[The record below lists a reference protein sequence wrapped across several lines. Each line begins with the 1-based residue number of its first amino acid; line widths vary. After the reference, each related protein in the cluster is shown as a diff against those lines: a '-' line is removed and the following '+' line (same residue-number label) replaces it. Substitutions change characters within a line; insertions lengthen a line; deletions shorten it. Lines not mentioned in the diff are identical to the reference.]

1 MPDRPDKNAGFGRSA
16 WEDGSVPPAPASD
29 PLREDERCDLVVVGA
44 GFLGLSTAL
53 HAARAGKAVRVIEA
67 RGIGEGASGLNGGQ
81 VIPGLKYD
89 PEWLIERFGAK
100 QGEAL
105 IGFAAGTADA
115 VFDLI
120 RNERLD
126 VPYCRSGWIQAA
138 HTQAALEAAAERRRQ
153 WAARRADATLI
164 DAEEIAA
171 LTGSSG
177 YAGGWLDRR
186 AGTVQPL
193 ALTRELARLATDA
206 GVRVATETRATKL
219 TRRDGTWSVETDA
232 GGRVV
237 APAVVVAANAYAD
250 DLVPGLARSIVWL
263 HSLQIATAA
272 LPPQLA
278 TAVLPGGQAVSDSR
292 RILVYYRK
300 CPDGRLVLGGRGR
313 MAEPAAPEDW
323 RHLRHAMLRLY
334 PALAKVPIERRW
346 YGRVAMTPDHL
357 PHIHEPA
364 PGLIAVV
371 GCQGRGVGL
380 MTALGPRIAAYLET
394 RDPVQLPLPLTP
406 IRPIPLHRFR
416 RVGVTAT
423 IAWYRLRDGLER

>member
-1 MPDRPDKNAGFGRSA
+1 MPDRPDQKVGFGRSA
-16 WEDGSVPPAPASD
+16 WEDGSVPSAPAGD
-29 PLREDERCDLVVVGA
+29 PLRGDEHCDLVVVGT

-53 HAARAGKAVRVIEA
+53 HAARAGKAVRLIEA

-89 PEWLIERFGAK
+89 PEWLVEHFGAK

-105 IGFAAGTADA
+105 IELAASTADA

-126 VPYCRSGWIQAA
+126 VPYGRSGWIQAA
-138 HTQAALEAAAERRRQ
+138 HTQAALEAAAERHRQ
-153 WAARRADATLI
+153 WAARRADVALI
-164 DAEEIAA
+164 DADEIAA
-171 LTGSSG
+171 LAGTIG

-193 ALTRELARLATDA
+193 VMTRELARVATEA
-206 GVRVATETRATKL
+206 GVRIASATRATKL
-219 TRRDGTWSVETDA
+219 TRRDGSWRVGTDA
-232 GGRVV
+232 GASVT

-263 HSLQIATAA
+263 HSLQVATAP
-272 LPPQLA
+272 LSPRLA
-278 TAVLPGGQAVSDSR
+278 ATVLPGGQAVSDSR
-292 RILVYYRK
+292 RILVYYRMS
-300 CPDGRLVLGGRGR
+300 PDGPLVLGGRGR
-313 MAEPAAPEDW
+313 MAEPVRADDW
-323 RHLRHAMLRLY
+323 RHLRHAMLRLF
-334 PALAKVPIERRW
+334 PALAEVPIERRW

-357 PHIHEPA
+357 PHIHEPEQ
-364 PGLIAVV
+364 GLIAVA

-380 MTALGPRIAAYLET
+380 MTALGPRIAAYLGA
-394 RDPVQLPLPLTP
+394 RDPAQLPLPFMP

-416 RVGVTAT
+416 RAGIAAT
-423 IAWYRLRDGLER
+423 IGWYRLRDRLER

>member
-16 WEDGSVPPAPASD
+16 WEDGSIPPAPAGD
-29 PLREDERCDLVVVGA
+29 PLRGDEQCDLVVVGA
-44 GFLGLSTAL
+44 GLLGLSTAL

-89 PEWLIERFGAK
+89 PEWLIEHFGAK

-126 VPYCRSGWIQAA
+126 VPSCRSGWIQAA
-138 HTQAALEAAAERRRQ
+138 HTQAALEAAAERHRQ
-153 WAARRADATLI
+153 WAARRADAMLI

-171 LTGSSG
+171 LTGTSG

-193 ALTRELARLATDA
+193 ALTRELARIAAEAGARIAT
-206 GVRVATETRATKL
+206 GTRATRL

-232 GGRVV
+232 GGRMT

-263 HSLQIATAA
+263 HSLQVATAP
-272 LPPQLA
+272 LPPQLV

-292 RILVYYRK
+292 RILVYYR
-300 CPDGRLVLGGRGR
+300 
-313 MAEPAAPEDW
+313 
-323 RHLRHAMLRLY
+323 
-334 PALAKVPIERRW
+334 
-346 YGRVAMTPDHL
+346 
-357 PHIHEPA
+357 
-364 PGLIAVV
+364 
-371 GCQGRGVGL
+371 
-380 MTALGPRIAAYLET
+380 
-394 RDPVQLPLPLTP
+394 
-406 IRPIPLHRFR
+406 
-416 RVGVTAT
+416 
-423 IAWYRLRDGLER
+423 